1 VVELSSILFNL
12 LQLPWSQGAKGGAT
26 ATVLFMPNPDAAIS
40 LPNSSGLTLEGIK
53 TCWNQLLD
61 QLESRNRTLWL
72 IFFDA
77 RLAAFDGS
85 VLKLDFRDADKF
97 STSHDFSFV
106 RDRTKLAI
114 LEEIALT
121 IYMVPIKIEV
131 LEFSK

>member
-1 VVELSSILFNL
+1 VDNL
-12 LQLPWSQGAKGGAT
+12 EAPTPQP
-26 ATVLFMPNPDAAIS
+26 
-40 LPNSSGLTLEGIK
+40 SGSDLTLEAIK
-53 TCWNQLLD
+53 AGWNQLLD
-61 QLESRNRTLWL
+61 RLEAQSRTLWL

-77 RLAAFDGS
+77 RLASFDGT

>member
-1 VVELSSILFNL
+1 MDNL
-12 LQLPWSQGAKGGAT
+12 
-26 ATVLFMPNPDAAIS
+26 AAPTPQTS
-40 LPNSSGLTLEGIK
+40 GSGLTLDAIK
-53 TCWNQLLD
+53 AEWNQLLD
-61 QLESRNRTLWL
+61 QLEAQSRALWL

-77 RLAAFDGS
+77 RLASFDGT

>member
-1 VVELSSILFNL
+1 
-12 LQLPWSQGAKGGAT
+12 
-26 ATVLFMPNPDAAIS
+26 MPNPEESIPS
-40 LPNSSGLTLEGIK
+40 PCSSDLTLEAIK
-53 TCWNQLLD
+53 AGWNQLLD

-77 RLAAFDGS
+77 RLAAFDGG

>member
-1 VVELSSILFNL
+1 VAC
-12 LQLPWSQGAKGGAT
+12 GKAT
-26 ATVLFMPNPDAAIS
+26 TVGFMPNSKTPT
-40 LPNSSGLTLEGIK
+40 PPTSGSDLTLEAIK
-53 TCWNQLLD
+53 AGWNQLLD
-61 QLESRNRTLWL
+61 RLEAQSRTLWL

-77 RLAAFDGS
+77 RLASFDGT

-121 IYMVPIKIEV
+121 IYMVPIEIEV

>member
-1 VVELSSILFNL
+1 MANPEESI
-12 LQLPWSQGAKGGAT
+12 PS
-26 ATVLFMPNPDAAIS
+26 
-40 LPNSSGLTLEGIK
+40 PNSSDLTLEAIK
-53 TCWNQLLD
+53 AGWNQLLD

-77 RLAAFDGS
+77 RLASFDGS
-85 VLKLDFRDADKF
+85 VLRLDFRDADKF

>member
-1 VVELSSILFNL
+1 MSNLESSNSPATGPELTL
-12 LQLPWSQGAKGGAT
+12 
-26 ATVLFMPNPDAAIS
+26 AAIKA
-40 LPNSSGLTLEGIK
+40 G
-53 TCWNQLLD
+53 WNQLLD

-106 RDRTKLAI
+106 RDRTKLAT

>member
-1 VVELSSILFNL
+1 MPSSLHINGKRLLILMSLNIVEIRD
-12 LQLPWSQGAKGGAT
+12 Q
-26 ATVLFMPNPDAAIS
+26 
-40 LPNSSGLTLEGIK
+40 
-53 TCWNQLLD
+53 WNKVLD
-61 QLESRNRTLWL
+61 QLEAQSRTLWL

-77 RLAAFDGS
+77 RLASFDGT

>member
-1 VVELSSILFNL
+1 
-12 LQLPWSQGAKGGAT
+12 
-26 ATVLFMPNPDAAIS
+26 MPNSESFDFPS
-40 LPNSSGLTLEGIK
+40 NSPNLTLEGIK
-53 TCWNQLLD
+53 AGWNQLLD
-61 QLESRNRTLWL
+61 QLEAQNRTLWL

-77 RLAAFDGS
+77 RLASFDGT

>member
-1 VVELSSILFNL
+1 MSNSESSTF
-12 LQLPWSQGAKGGAT
+12 PA
-26 ATVLFMPNPDAAIS
+26 
-40 LPNSSGLTLEGIK
+40 SGSDLTLGVIK
-53 TCWNQLLD
+53 DGWNQLLD
-61 QLESRNRTLWL
+61 KLEAQSRTLWL

-77 RLAAFDGS
+77 RLANFDGT

-106 RDRTKLAI
+106 RDRAKLAI

>member
-1 VVELSSILFNL
+1 MPISETPIP
-12 LQLPWSQGAKGGAT
+12 LPGDSH
-26 ATVLFMPNPDAAIS
+26 
-40 LPNSSGLTLEGIK
+40 LTIETIK
-53 TCWNQLLD
+53 AGWNQLLD
-61 QLESRNRTLWL
+61 QLEGRSRTLWL

-77 RLAAFDGS
+77 RLASFDGS

-121 IYMVPIKIEV
+121 IFMVPIKIEV

>member
-1 VVELSSILFNL
+1 MVNPEESIPSPSS
-12 LQLPWSQGAKGGAT
+12 S
-26 ATVLFMPNPDAAIS
+26 D
-40 LPNSSGLTLEGIK
+40 LTLEAIK
-53 TCWNQLLD
+53 AGWNQLLD

-77 RLAAFDGS
+77 RLADFDGT

>member
-1 VVELSSILFNL
+1 
-12 LQLPWSQGAKGGAT
+12 
-26 ATVLFMPNPDAAIS
+26 MPNPEESIPS
-40 LPNSSGLTLEGIK
+40 PSSSGLTLEAIK
-53 TCWNQLLD
+53 AGWNQLLD

-77 RLAAFDGS
+77 RLADFDGT

-106 RDRTKLAI
+106 RDQAKLAI

-121 IYMVPIKIEV
+121 IYMVPIKIEI